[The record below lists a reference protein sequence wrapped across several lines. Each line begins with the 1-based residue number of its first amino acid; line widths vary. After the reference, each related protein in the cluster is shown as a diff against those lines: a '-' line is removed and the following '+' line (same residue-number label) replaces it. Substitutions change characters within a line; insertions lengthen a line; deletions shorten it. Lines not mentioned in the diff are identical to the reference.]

1 MDAKRILIDCDAGV
15 DDCQAL
21 LMALT
26 AHARGEVTV
35 VAITC
40 VSGNVGVEQVVKNVR
55 RCIAVVG
62 LQMQGR
68 SDFQSKNDVN
78 TIPVFKGCHEPL
90 VVYDG
95 ESTADATFW
104 HGQDGLGNAS
114 HDVDAGLLAAGIDAR
129 IIAKRGSPDPLST
142 R

>member
-55 RCIAVVG
+55 RCIAVG
-62 LQMQGR
+62 ASRCRGGGFPIQEYA
-68 SDFQSKNDVN
+68 N
-78 TIPVFKGCHEPL
+78 IPVFKGCHEPL

-104 HGQDGLGNAS
+104 YGKRSRERS
-114 HDVDAGLLAAGIDAR
+114 HDVDAGLLAAGIDA
-129 IIAKRGSPDPLST
+129 G
-142 R
+142 